1 MRKVLDTGAVVW
13 HNYYVGF
20 QREGLEMN
28 SELPLRISRSELR
41 ILLDLL
47 QKAKTER
54 AAWEK
59 RVAEVE
65 DILLAI
71 DDKKITVDWS

>member
-1 MRKVLDTGAVVW
+1 MSGL
-13 HNYYVGF
+13 
-20 QREGLEMN
+20 REGLEMN

-59 RVAEVE
+59 RVADVE
-65 DILLAI
+65 EILLAI

>member
-1 MRKVLDTGAVVW
+1 
-13 HNYYVGF
+13 
-20 QREGLEMN
+20 MN
-28 SELPLRISRSELR
+28 SELPLRITKGELR

-54 AAWEK
+54 DAWEK
-59 RVAEVE
+59 RVADVQE
-65 DILLAI
+65 ILLAI